1 MFNIKRCKDCL
12 VTYIAKDKTY
22 YKLYT
27 EDKVYKIEISY
38 CPYCKERNIKVKRVF
53 K

>member
-1 MFNIKRCKDCL
+1 MFGIRKCKDCL

-27 EDKVYKIEISY
+27 ENKTYKVEISY
-38 CPYCKERNIKVKRVF
+38 CSYCKERNIKIKRVF
-53 K
+53 R